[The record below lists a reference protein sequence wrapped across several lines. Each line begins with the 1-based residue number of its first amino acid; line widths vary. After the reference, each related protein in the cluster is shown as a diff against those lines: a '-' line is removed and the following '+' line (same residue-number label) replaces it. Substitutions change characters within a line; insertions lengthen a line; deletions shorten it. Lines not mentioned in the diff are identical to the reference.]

1 MSGQIRRVHPP
12 GLPGASTNSFSDGLG
27 VEFEGALHPTHIHH
41 LESYRVARPVC
52 LGVAY
57 QRVGELSTNDC
68 LSNVPSILCFTPRF
82 ADEASSRFRFHL
94 RQHRANCTAGS
105 RLTHPHT
112 RIPPELPSRPTAMSL
127 FECLGNTSMHTLT
140 HTVRE
145 IANIKFTSTPV
156 WGAFMLD
163 NATDKSSVPGGAGG
177 GG

>member
-1 MSGQIRRVHPP
+1 MSGQIRRVHPH

-94 RQHRANCTAGS
+94 RQHRAHHTAGS
-105 RLTHPHT
+105 RLTHPHAL
-112 RIPPELPSRPTAMSL
+112 IPSEFPSWPTAMSL
-127 FECLGNTSMHTLT
+127 FECLGNTSMRTLT
-140 HTVRE
+140 HTV
-145 IANIKFTSTPV
+145 
-156 WGAFMLD
+156 
-163 NATDKSSVPGGAGG
+163 
-177 GG
+177 